1 MYAEC
6 KVLIFRAR
14 TVIVIRHIQN
24 VCDRAGSSAL
34 LTFRWSCLL
43 LHQDKLNE
51 STHRLLLVAHSQS
64 ENYVSWIY
72 HGIAVANKYHWMAL
86 PYHSQDQSMHNKT
99 NARIQRARKTM
110 KKTSEMNI
118 KLYNFVCIYC
128 LKLSIHRKIE
138 RERAPLVMFGVI
150 SLAHV
155 RNIHSNWYI
164 FLMTLFEKQRI
175 FTMAISFH
183 VRIREKITTYK
194 ICQNG
199 IIVNHFWLKLSIR
212 YKRRCACIHHAVPT
226 CVIVLWWRSCVLL

>member
-138 RERAPLVMFGVI
+138 RESTSRY
-150 SLAHV
+150 V
-155 RNIHSNWYI
+155 RCHLSRPCSQHSFELIYI
-164 FLMTLFEKQRI
+164 FND
-175 FTMAISFH
+175 S
-183 VRIREKITTYK
+183 IRETKNFHNGHFVSCSHSRENNNI
-194 ICQNG
+194 QNMSK
-199 IIVNHFWLKLSIR
+199 W
-212 YKRRCACIHHAVPT
+212 YYC
-226 CVIVLWWRSCVLL
+226 